1 MAQLIP
7 LAIASA
13 FWPILLAVV
22 IVSLRAPNP
31 GRLLASFLAGGLLT
45 TVTVGFVVVKAL
57 DGTTVATSSSSAS
70 PTVDLVVGAL
80 ALLAALVLARRPPK
94 PEPPPPPTSAQRG
107 DSGRLER
114 MLARGAPLAFV
125 AGIVLNIIPG
135 AFPLI
140 ALKDIAQ
147 LGYST
152 AGTLAVLLGFYV
164 IMFAFIEIPL
174 VGYLVA
180 PARTAAATVRFNAWL
195 DRNLRR
201 LAVGGLALGG
211 AYAVI
216 HGLVGLLT

>member
-1 MAQLIP
+1 MPQLIP
-7 LAIASA
+7 LALASA
-13 FWPILLAVV
+13 VWPILLAVV

-70 PTVDLVVGAL
+70 PTVDVVVGAL
-80 ALLAALVLARRPPK
+80 ALLAAGVLARKPK
-94 PEPPPPPTSAQRG
+94 AEPPPDEAQGG

-152 AGTLAVLLGFYV
+152 AGTLAVLLGFYL
-164 IMFAFIEIPL
+164 IMFALIEIPL

-180 PARTAAATVRFNAWL
+180 PTRTADATVRFNAWL
-195 DRNLRR
+195 DRNLRS

-216 HGLVGLLT
+216 RGLVGLLT